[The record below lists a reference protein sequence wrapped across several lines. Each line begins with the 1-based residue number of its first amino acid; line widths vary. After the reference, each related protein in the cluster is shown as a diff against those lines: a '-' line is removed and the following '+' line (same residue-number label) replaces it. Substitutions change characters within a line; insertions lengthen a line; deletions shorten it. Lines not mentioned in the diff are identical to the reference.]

1 MNNRRKKLN
10 SNKGY
15 TLVEVIVVCIIL
27 GILAGV
33 AAGGLIAYQRRSIF
47 KKNNEYAQT
56 IFLAA
61 QTALSQAKNSG
72 QSEELT
78 ELLENGNEGNELTS
92 SMVKNGA
99 KAQMKEAEAEKTRLY
114 YYIFKKGDG
123 KDAYSDAKKMVYDM
137 ILPYIYDADILNA
150 TFCVEFD
157 PADGIVYS
165 VLYNDRASDFHYNGG
180 ESIEKNNDITDR
192 DAEAR
197 RKVLLGYYGV
207 DQLSDQAPDA
217 ADKKLLDNVKLVNG
231 ETLDLT
237 WTAKNPLQYVYS
249 VKLYSAETKKIAASI
264 RVNDVKKAASMLPNS
279 SDENAFIKCDVTLYS
294 YDKKGKR
301 TSKKLEN
308 VQFRADA
315 IEKDGKTTCRLVLDA
330 VDLEA
335 ANLWESLE
343 SSDKDN
349 AEKYT
354 DTYTV
359 KRLGIQGTKMYARMQ
374 VCAVN
379 SSGDSKNVKVST
391 WKQTKTESAYF
402 GSEKTETSDA
412 AKKADDKTKETKV
425 TCEVKNARHLFN
437 IRFREG
443 AKEKKEKTKNTT
455 GTVNY
460 VYHQANDLYWDY
472 SEAGHQ
478 GIVQNKNVYEK
489 QKVKAEAGNTN
500 FPSIGMLRIQNE
512 YNAKDEATGKRNSI
526 TGLRIGETASVA
538 GNEGP
543 MGLFRE
549 NNGTIQWLEIKSS
562 NVTGS
567 HSEYVGMICGVNNGA
582 LSELTVDEN
591 SIVAGKNYVGGITG
605 SDITG
610 RTETVKGDDGN
621 SQTVYRFENER
632 KYENLTNAAKVD
644 GENFVGGIVGYIHG
658 IHGEGKKTLT
668 VKKCEN
674 TGKIL
679 ATEPDGICIGG
690 IAGYNKKTTLEECTS
705 IVVLSDEEKARL
717 KEDASGDKLNGYF
730 VGGIVGYDDGGTFI
744 QCISGSKDSVDD
756 YVTGKC
762 FVGGFVG
769 FHTESEG
776 KEAGIPGGNNQTHFG
791 TLKAYERGDEKH
803 SSEMNANVTGEKYVG
818 GVTSVVGVLE
828 GNIDG
833 LFLLDGSAEASQ
845 IVIKEDQAG
854 GEVYFFTNHGV
865 VAASDSYAG
874 GIAGYNTGAIIE
886 CTTEMLTDEAESISL
901 LEFTKSYTTTQNQ
914 GDYVGGVVGYNNGYI
929 LTIKDSV
936 EKIFSITAGENYV
949 GGIVGY
955 NDARGEVPDYSVEG
969 GYAVGNKFVGGYIG
983 LNRNNSTLSMMR
995 NSDASQSGNENVSA
1009 EVAPDLVDGKLYVG
1023 GWIGGNIVS
1032 SEDKLSIMFSS
1043 VQSMAKE
1050 CEITGNAFVGGYVG
1064 YNKIVAKEEQGEV
1077 AIEELM
1083 SFDIKKFLNA
1093 NVYTYEG
1100 QKQRNEQRSKLE
1112 GDSDGSKEWIING
1125 AKDDVTLAYKKISAQ
1140 IYAGGI
1146 FGYNAGETKVT
1157 LNDITSNTPI
1167 TTTAVDRDEE
1177 YNAYSYAGGII
1188 GHVTKNMT
1196 LNGCRNLAANEI
1208 RSSEDVPLGGLTEL
1222 NEGAMND
1229 CFVDSIEKEERSQIG
1244 GMAGINQGTID
1255 GCQTAGEDIRIVGN
1269 EEIGGIVFDN
1279 LGSIV
1284 NVEFDGDISA
1294 GIVLDE
1300 NEPSGKTTGGITA
1313 RNASTIINST
1323 YNGSITAVGE
1333 ETGGIAGNS
1342 TGTIQESAFG
1352 GTIDAGEQTGGIAG
1366 TNRGIINKC
1375 VATKGAKIEGT
1386 SSVGGIAGDC
1396 TTQRGSES
1404 GITESE
1410 NNAEL
1415 SGKTYVG
1422 GIVGRMS
1429 TPAEEMNCND
1439 NVNRGTVQGNESA
1452 GGVIGNISEI
1462 GREAKL
1468 NVLNAYNQ
1476 GEVTVMD
1483 ASGRAGG
1490 IVGSIVG
1497 SRESKG
1503 EINIYNAVNVGTVTA
1518 RADYGT
1524 AGIVGAD
1531 QSSHP
1536 VMITNCRN
1544 YGLPT
1549 VSSMLKNGLSN
1560 QFSGIIGKGNSNV
1573 ILQKCFGVASCTYP
1587 ITSSQQVVVK
1597 ESYYFEEGMQD
1608 DEEDDDDEEDE
1619 PEIDDVI
1626 LYALVPIHDIDG
1638 QEMPIKSQIKNLF
1651 DGKTK
1656 NKGLDLGNTFYYSPN
1671 PALAGTWPDGKIRIK
1686 FDDPVELNSLDIYW
1700 HTRAYQYTYGI
1711 TVYGEKNKV
1720 LYETGKKEFLTNAH
1734 NSKPSVDSWN
1744 SGEKVSSIVITIYG
1758 NIYNGGIDE
1767 ICFNGLPAK
1776 EWEKSGET
1784 RNAFSAFSIYSINKG
1799 AGTPLYVRGKEPP
1812 YQASNELEN
1821 VYIPNGLSDNPLDES
1836 FNNNNERIDIDTPEN
1851 NRRYQMYKTIDE
1863 ELIISYYDKQSAQS
1877 ILSEE
1882 DTTTAE
1888 DQFTKS
1894 EDTNNEPQKELAKH
1908 PTELTTVQAPSITF
1922 ADDTKDNYL
1931 YNISWQHPA
1940 SEEELAAV
1948 SKYIVTVSEV
1958 SKKKDALVKT
1968 YETDAGKNELHVDL
1982 EAFAGKKAE
1991 ISVQAIVADGEQNY
2005 KDSQESEKT
2014 SVSVPKRN
2022 DVVSTDSII
2031 CQEKATD
2038 VLTAEEFAETGI
2050 HIIVKDKGQK
2060 AEGTYQLR
2068 AAVYSDQEKAE
2079 VLEDLGEM
2087 SMEGSLAES
2096 SLALKGLNTDY
2107 ACKYIGIQVKTI
2119 SDDKMNSAWTEEKLF
2134 QLPKVQLKVP
2144 ELIEEQ
2150 AVLLYNEVRTS
2161 EIEGEQISSETEIQ
2175 VEQNALIWNPVN
2187 YASSYK
2193 IDLTAPLSRQP
2204 NEEHHLI
2211 MTRNAEGDP
2220 LTITQLTDEVD
2231 LEGNPIWEV
2240 LPCTITDYPDETDQ
2254 SVTRVYSYEFKYERE
2269 QTGTAEA
2276 EDGSSYQYQIP
2287 LKGYIEC
2294 HEYMKAEQDT
2304 VYTYKLILP
2313 DVTSAAGLKAVYG
2326 NDFRKYL
2333 YTNDV
2338 TITAVP
2344 EDSERYTEAD
2354 PLKWW
2359 RELDEYQNWSTKI
2372 EEQKQDS
2379 QSSISK

>member
-1 MNNRRKKLN
+1 MNNRRKKLS

-180 ESIEKNNDITDR
+180 ESTEKNNDITDR

-217 ADKKLLDNVKLVNG
+217 ADKKLLDDVKLVNG

-237 WTAKNPLQYVYS
+237 WTAKNPLQYVYA

-264 RVNDVKKAASMLPNS
+264 RVNDAKKAASMLKNS

-294 YDKKGKR
+294 YDEKGKR

-315 IEKDGKTTCRLVLDA
+315 IEKGGKTTCRLVLDA
-330 VDLEA
+330 ADLEA

-349 AEKYT
+349 AEKYI

-359 KRLGIQGTKMYARMQ
+359 KRLGIQETKMYARMQ

-379 SSGDSKNVKVST
+379 SGGDSKNVKVST
-391 WKQTKTESAYF
+391 WKQTKTESTYF
-402 GSEKTETSDA
+402 GSEKTET
-412 AKKADDKTKETKV
+412 DDKTKETKV

-437 IRFREG
+437 IRFRERI
-443 AKEKKEKTKNTT
+443 KEQTDKTKNTSNE
-455 GTVNY
+455 VKY

-472 SEAGHQ
+472 NGIGAGRQ

-489 QKVKAEAGNTN
+489 QKVKAVTGNTN
-500 FPSIGMLRIQNE
+500 FPAIDMLRIKNE
-512 YNAKDEATGKRNSI
+512 YNAKDDAAGKSYSI
-526 TGLRIGETASVA
+526 TGLRIQETAA
-538 GNEGP
+538 TTKEEKP
-543 MGLFRE
+543 LGLFRE
-549 NNGTIQWLEIKSS
+549 NSGTIQHLEIKSS
-562 NVTGS
+562 SLTGTNVK
-567 HSEYVGMICGVNNGA
+567 YVGMICGVNNGM
-582 LSELTVDEN
+582 LSDITVDKD
-591 SIVAGKNYVGGITG
+591 SIVEGQNYVGGIAG

-610 RTETVKGDDGN
+610 RTETIKDDSGN
-621 SQTVYRFENER
+621 FQTVYRFENER
-632 KYENLTNAAKVD
+632 KYENLSNAAKVN

-658 IHGEGKKTLT
+658 IYGDGKKTLT
-668 VKKCEN
+668 VKSCEN
-674 TGKIL
+674 TGMVL
-679 ATEPDGICIGG
+679 ATKQGGICIGG
-690 IAGYNKKTTLEECTS
+690 IAGYNKKTILEECTS
-705 IVVLSDEEKARL
+705 TVMLSSEEKIRL
-717 KEDASGDKLNGYF
+717 AEDAAGNKLNGYF
-730 VGGIVGYDDGGTFI
+730 VGGIVGYDDGGTFTE
-744 QCISGSKDSVDD
+744 CISGTKNSVDD
-756 YVTGKC
+756 YVAGKC

-776 KEAGIPGGNNQTHFG
+776 KEAGIAGGNNQTNFG
-791 TLKAYERGDEKH
+791 TLKAYESGNEEH

-833 LFLLDGSAEASQ
+833 LFLLNGSVEASQ
-845 IVIKEDQAG
+845 IAIKDNEAG

-865 VAASDSYAG
+865 VAASESYAG
-874 GIAGYNTGAIIE
+874 GIAGYNRGALIN
-886 CTTEMLTDEAESISL
+886 CTTEMLTDEAESKEL
-901 LEFTKSYTTTQNQ
+901 LEYIKSYTKNKKK
-914 GDYVGGVVGYNNGYI
+914 GDYIGGIAGYNNGI
-929 LTIKDSV
+929 IVTGSETKLR
-936 EKIFSITAGENYV
+936 SITAGENYV
-949 GGIVGY
+949 GGVVGY
-955 NDARGEVPDYSVEG
+955 NGKNGDVPVYRLQG
-969 GYAVGNKFVGGYIG
+969 GYTSGNNFVGGYIG
-983 LNRNNSTLSMMR
+983 FNQSNTLALMG
-995 NSDASQSGNENVSA
+995 NKDDGTSGDGNVTA
-1009 EVAPDLVDGKLYVG
+1009 EVAPDLVEGNLYVG
-1023 GWIGGNIVS
+1023 GCIGGNVMTF
-1032 SEDKLSIMFSS
+1032 ENGHNMLFSS
-1043 VQSMAKE
+1043 VSSMAE
-1050 CEITGNAFVGGYVG
+1050 ESEITGTAFVGGYVG
-1064 YNKIVAKEEQGEV
+1064 YNKIVESEEVVADTLKELVSFGVEGQSIDTVRNLVKEEDKS
-1077 AIEELM
+1077 A
-1083 SFDIKKFLNA
+1083 
-1093 NVYTYEG
+1093 
-1100 QKQRNEQRSKLE
+1100 
-1112 GDSDGSKEWIING
+1112 DGSKEWVVSG
-1125 AKDDVTLAYKKISAQ
+1125 VKDEITLAFGKITAQ
-1140 IYAGGI
+1140 IYAGGV
-1146 FGYNAGETKVT
+1146 FGYNAGETRVI
-1157 LNDITSNTPI
+1157 LNDIISNTPV
-1167 TTTAVDRDEE
+1167 TTTTVIYDED
-1177 YNAYSYAGGII
+1177 YNAYSYAGGIA

-1196 LNGCRNLAANEI
+1196 LNRCRNLAANAIE
-1208 RSSEDVPLGGLTEL
+1208 SPAGVPLGGLSEL
-1222 NEGAMND
+1222 NEGTMND
-1229 CFVDSIEKEERSQIG
+1229 CFVDSIEKAERDYIG
-1244 GMAGINQGTID
+1244 GMTGVNQGTID
-1255 GCQTAGEDIRIVGN
+1255 GCQSVEVVSIIGRDEVG
-1269 EEIGGIVFDN
+1269 GLVYDN
-1279 LGSIV
+1279 LGVIQNAEFNG
-1284 NVEFDGDISA
+1284 NVSA
-1294 GIVLDE
+1294 GSVSDE
-1300 NEPSGKTTGGITA
+1300 KESNGKTTGGITA
-1313 RNASTIINST
+1313 RNAAAIINVT

-1342 TGTIQESAFG
+1342 TGAIQESAFG

-1366 TNRGIINKC
+1366 TNRGTINKC
-1375 VATKGAKIEGT
+1375 VAAKDAKIEGT

-1396 TTQRGSES
+1396 TTQRGRES

-1422 GIVGRMS
+1422 GIVGRMY
-1429 TPAEEMNCND
+1429 TPAEEINCND

-1468 NVLNAYNQ
+1468 NILNAYNQ
-1476 GEVTVMD
+1476 GEVTVTD

-1524 AGIVGAD
+1524 AGIVGVD

-1536 VMITNCRN
+1536 VMISNCRN

-1549 VSSMLKNGLSN
+1549 AGSMLANGLSN
-1560 QFSGIIGKGNSNV
+1560 QFSGIIGRGSSNV
-1573 ILQKCFGVASCTYP
+1573 VLQKCFGVASCTYP
-1587 ITSSQQVVVK
+1587 ITNSQQVVVK
-1597 ESYYFEEGMQD
+1597 ECYYFEEGK
-1608 DEEDDDDEEDE
+1608 EDDDEDDEF
-1619 PEIDDVI
+1619 EIDDVT
-1626 LYALVPIHDIDG
+1626 LYALIPIHNING
-1638 QEMPIKSQIKNLF
+1638 QEMPVKSQIKNLF

-1656 NKGLDLGNTFYYSPN
+1656 DKVLDRGNSFCYSPN
-1671 PALAGTWPDGKIRIK
+1671 PALAATWPDGKIRIK

-1700 HTRAYQYTYGI
+1700 YTRSYQYTYGI
-1711 TVYGEKNKV
+1711 TVYGEKDKV
-1720 LYETGKKEFLTNAH
+1720 LYETGKKEFLTDAH

-1767 ICFNGLPAK
+1767 ICFNGLPVK
-1776 EWEKSGET
+1776 EWEKSGKN

-1799 AGTPLYVRGKEPP
+1799 AGTPLYVQGKEPP
-1812 YQASNELEN
+1812 YQASNESEK
-1821 VYIPNGLSDNPLDES
+1821 VYITNGLSDNPLDES
-1836 FNNNNERIDIDTPEN
+1836 FNNNSERINIDTPEN
-1851 NRRYQMYKTIDE
+1851 NRRYQMYETIDD
-1863 ELIISYYDKQSAQS
+1863 ELSISYYDKQSVQS

-1894 EDTNNEPQKELAKH
+1894 EDTNNDPQKEIGRQ
-1908 PTELTTVQAPSITF
+1908 PTELAAVHTPSIILE
-1922 ADDTKDNYL
+1922 DDTKDNYL
-1931 YNISWQHPA
+1931 YNITWQHPA

-1968 YETDAGKNELHVDL
+1968 YEAEAGQNELQADL
-1982 EAFAGKKAE
+1982 EAFAGKKVE

-2005 KDSQESEKT
+2005 KDSQESEKA

-2022 DVVSTDSII
+2022 TVVSTDGII

-2038 VLTAEEFAETGI
+2038 VLTAEEFTETGI
-2050 HIIVKDKGQK
+2050 HITVKDKGQK
-2060 AEGTYQLR
+2060 AEGDYQLR
-2068 AAVYSDQEKAE
+2068 AVVYSDREKTE
-2079 VLEDLGEM
+2079 ILEDLGEM

-2096 SLALKGLNTDY
+2096 SFVLTGLSADY
-2107 ACKYIGIQVKTI
+2107 AGKYIGIQVKTI

-2144 ELIEEQ
+2144 ELTEEQ

-2161 EIEGEQISSETEIQ
+2161 EIEGEDISLETEIQ

-2187 YASSYK
+2187 YAGFYK

-2211 MTRNAEGDP
+2211 MTRNVEGDP

-2240 LPCTITDYPDETDQ
+2240 LPCTITDYPDEADQ

-2276 EDGSSYQYQIP
+2276 EDGSSYQYQVP

-2304 VYTYKLILP
+2304 IYTYKLILP

-2326 NDFRKYL
+2326 NDFRNYL

-2344 EDSERYTEAD
+2344 EDPERYTEAN

-2359 RELDEYQNWSTKI
+2359 RELDEHQNWGTKI

>member
-10 SNKGY
+10 GNKGY

-180 ESIEKNNDITDR
+180 ESTEKNNDITDR

-264 RVNDVKKAASMLPNS
+264 RVNDTKKAASMLKNS

-294 YDKKGKR
+294 YDEKGKR

-402 GSEKTETSDA
+402 GSEKTETPDA

-489 QKVKAEAGNTN
+489 QKVRAEAGNTN

-512 YNAKDEATGKRNSI
+512 YNAKDEATGKSYSI
-526 TGLRIGETASVA
+526 TGLRIGETASAA

-658 IHGEGKKTLT
+658 IYGDGKKTLT

-845 IVIKEDQAG
+845 IAIKEDQAG

-886 CTTEMLTDEAESISL
+886 CTTEMLTNEAESIKL
-901 LEFTKSYTTTQNQ
+901 LEFVKSYTTDKKQ
-914 GDYVGGVVGYNNGYI
+914 GDYVGGIAGYNNN
-929 LTIKDSV
+929 TIIVDS
-936 EKIFSITAGENYV
+936 KKSIRSITAGENYV
-949 GGIVGY
+949 GGVIGY
-955 NDARGEVPDYSVEG
+955 NDKGFGAGGSVSTYKLQG
-969 GYAVGNKFVGGYIG
+969 GYTSGNNFVGGYIG
-983 LNRNNSTLSMMR
+983 LNRSTMLNFMGNSE
-995 NSDASQSGNENVSA
+995 SGNEEEAAA
-1009 EVAPDLVDGKLYVG
+1009 EVAPDLVEGNLYVG
-1023 GWIGGNIVS
+1023 GCIGGNIT
-1032 SEDKLSIMFSS
+1032 KFKIGNMLFSS
-1043 VQSMAKE
+1043 VESMAEE
-1050 CEITGNAFVGGYVG
+1050 CNITGRAFVGGYVG
-1064 YNKIVAKEEQGEV
+1064 YNKIVAEEADGD
-1077 AIEELM
+1077 AT
-1083 SFDIKKFLNA
+1083 IKKLVSFG
-1093 NVYTYEG
+1093 VDEQEISTV
-1100 QKQRNEQRSKLE
+1100 RNLVMSEDASA
-1112 GDSDGSKEWIING
+1112 DGSKEWVISG
-1125 AKDDVTLAYKKISAQ
+1125 VKDEITLAFGRITAE
-1140 IYAGGI
+1140 IYAGGVI
-1146 FGYNAGETKVT
+1146 GYNAGATGVT
-1157 LNDITSNTPI
+1157 LINITSNTPI
-1167 TTTAVDRDEE
+1167 TTTNTIKDGEW
-1177 YNAYSYAGGII
+1177 YYSYAGGVA
-1188 GHVTKNMT
+1188 GHVTENMI
-1196 LNGCRNLAANEI
+1196 LDGCRNLAANAIESPKTVTFEWI
-1208 RSSEDVPLGGLTEL
+1208 TEPVMFGGLAEL
-1222 NEGAMND
+1222 NEGMMKN
-1229 CFVDSIEKEERSQIG
+1229 CFVDSIDKADRDCIG
-1244 GMAGINQGTID
+1244 GMVGVNKGTIE
-1255 GCQTAGEDIRIVGN
+1255 GCQTADDVSIIGRDNVGGLACYN
-1269 EEIGGIVFDN
+1269 EGTIQKAEFGGQM
-1279 LGSIV
+1279 S
-1284 NVEFDGDISA
+1284 GD
-1294 GIVLDE
+1294 
-1300 NEPSGKTTGGITA
+1300 KTMGAIAA
-1313 RNASTIINST
+1313 RNSSNILESVYQGNM
-1323 YNGSITAVGE
+1323 TATGE
-1333 ETGGIAGNS
+1333 ETGGIAGENQ
-1342 TGTIQESAFG
+1342 GTIQESVFK
-1352 GTIDAGEQTGGIAG
+1352 
-1366 TNRGIINKC
+1366 GII
-1375 VATKGAKIEGT
+1375 TAKDQ
-1386 SSVGGIAGDC
+1386 VGGIAGINKGIVAEC
-1396 TTQRGSES
+1396 TTAEEAKISGVNSVGGISGDFATRRGSGAE
-1404 GITESE
+1404 IRNSE
-1410 NNAEL
+1410 NSAEIQ
-1415 SGKTYVG
+1415 GKKYVG
-1422 GIVGRMS
+1422 GIAGSMF
-1429 TPAEEMNCND
+1429 TYEEGMECND
-1439 NVNRGTVQGNESA
+1439 NINRGVVQGEESA
-1452 GGVIGNISEI
+1452 GGVIGNIRDVGNS
-1462 GREAKL
+1462 AKL
-1468 NVLNAYNQ
+1468 TVLNAYNQ
-1476 GEVTVMD
+1476 GEIIVSDV
-1483 ASGRAGG
+1483 SGKGGG
-1490 IVGSIVG
+1490 IIGSIEG
-1497 SRESKG
+1497 TSTG
-1503 EINIYNAVNVGTVTA
+1503 EINIYNAVNIGTVTA
-1518 RADYGT
+1518 GKNLNT
-1524 AGIVGAD
+1524 AGIVGVD
-1531 QSSHP
+1531 QSQYLTIISA
-1536 VMITNCRN
+1536 CRN

-1549 VSSMLKNGLSN
+1549 AASILKYGQAN
-1560 QFSGIIGKGNSNV
+1560 QFSGIIGQGGKNV
-1573 ILQKCFGVASCTYP
+1573 TLTNCFGVAGCTYP
-1587 ITSSQQVVVK
+1587 ITKAEKVVDNG
-1597 ESYYFEEGMQD
+1597 SYYFVEGD
-1608 DEEDDDDEEDE
+1608 DEEGDDNILVDGGDLI
-1619 PEIDDVI
+1619 PISGTSID
-1626 LYALVPIHDIDG
+1626 A
-1638 QEMPIKSQIKNLF
+1638 LF
-1651 DGKTK
+1651 DGVWDTNK
-1656 NKGLDLGNTFYYSPN
+1656 NKIDTRAPFYYNLPTTVKS
-1671 PALAGTWPDGKIRIK
+1671 GTIKIR
-1686 FDDPVELNSLDIYW
+1686 FEEPVLLEQLDIYW
-1700 HTRAYQYTYGI
+1700 NNILATTYP
-1711 TVYGEKNKV
+1711 
-1720 LYETGKKEFLTNAH
+1720 F
-1734 NSKPSVDSWN
+1734 SVDMYGKDKNHVIYSIAKQTFKADWYN
-1744 SGEKVSSIVITIYG
+1744 PVPYTCQMKLEEKVSRIEITIYSDG
-1758 NIYNGGIDE
+1758 YYWSGGIDE
-1767 ICFNGLPAK
+1767 ICFNGLTLQELQNGVRSNKVNILSISEAY
-1776 EWEKSGET
+1776 
-1784 RNAFSAFSIYSINKG
+1784 NANVG
-1799 AGTPLYVRGKEPP
+1799 VGVPLFVLGDEAP
-1812 YQASNELEN
+1812 YKASNSAEG
-1821 VYIPNGLSDNPLDES
+1821 VYITKLSDNPLDEK
-1836 FNNNNERIDIDTPEN
+1836 FNNNSERVSVSTPEN
-1851 NRRYQMYKTIDE
+1851 NRRYQMYKAIDD
-1863 ELIISYYDKQSAQS
+1863 ELIISYYDKQSVQS

-1894 EDTNNEPQKELAKH
+1894 EDTNNEPQKELAKQ
-1908 PTELTTVQAPSITF
+1908 PTELTTVQAPSISL
-1922 ADDTKDNYL
+1922 ADDTKDNYI

-1940 SEEELAAV
+1940 SEKELAAV

-1991 ISVQAIVADGEQNY
+1991 ISVQAIATDGEQNY

-2038 VLTAEEFAETGI
+2038 VLTAEEFTETGI

-2096 SLALKGLNTDY
+2096 NHTLKGLNTDY
-2107 ACKYIGIQVKTI
+2107 AGKYIGIQVKTI

-2193 IDLTAPLSRQP
+2193 IDLTAPLSKQP

-2211 MTRNAEGDP
+2211 MTRNVEGDP
-2220 LTITQLTDEVD
+2220 LTITQLTGEVD

-2313 DVTSAAGLKAVYG
+2313 DVTSAAGLKTVYG

-2344 EDSERYTEAD
+2344 EDSERYTEAN

-2359 RELDEYQNWSTKI
+2359 RELDEYQNWGTKI

-2379 QSSISK
+2379 QSSIRK